1 MYSTRK
7 ISHVLGNAGSE
18 GQNIGILS
26 MREYK
31 TEWLNKWYDLES
43 ESDLM
48 SNFIDIYI
56 LYTLLMLVIKNIPYE
71 ITINADRETC
81 IIDHIYNIRLLL
93 ASH

>member
-1 MYSTRK
+1 MCY
-7 ISHVLGNAGSE
+7 IGNAGSE
-18 GQNIGILS
+18 GQNIGIVS
-26 MREYK
+26 IMEYK
-31 TEWLNKWYDLES
+31 TEWLNKWNDLES

-71 ITINADRETC
+71 ITINADWETC
-81 IIDHIYNIRLLL
+81 IIDHIYNVRLLL